1 MAVKDGV
8 AKVSAAKDALDVK
21 KRQADIAR
29 GKYQAAKEKAEA
41 AKKFQETKDLEYL
54 RGKNGFS
61 DKILAA
67 KDKANQASSS
77 VEQRQMELGQ
87 AQSLVKQII
96 EKIEKMGGGR

>member
-1 MAVKDGV
+1 MPVKE
-8 AKVSAAKDALDVK
+8 KISKISEAKDALDTK
-21 KRQADIAR
+21 KRQADTAR
-29 GKYQAAKEKAEA
+29 SKYEAAKEKAEA

-77 VEQRQMELGQ
+77 VEQRKMELGQ